1 MSDRIRQMIL
11 ERRPAA
17 EIKQA
22 AREEGMTFL
31 RDSALEKVFA
41 GADHAARDQQGHV
54 RAVKRLAQ
62 NLLLSLVRRPPLR
75 RPRRRPSSAC
85 STAVTAGPAP
95 EATGP
100 TAEHYRFNGYHPLLG
115 YDGLPGV
122 RGRFHGQTVT
132 HNSKGNRGPE
142 AAFEKPHGR
151 AAGGGRWATRRPG
164 ATGWATTTP
173 SPPSSRRLLNEGG
186 GAPYEVL
193 NLGVGGYGTD
203 QAFLKY
209 LAQGR
214 RYSPDAVVLTTFKND
229 PVENAAHR
237 LLGGGESRASTWRA
251 AGCAWA
257 TCRPRAR
264 RAGPTTACSR
274 TGSRA
279 SASRAP
285 SFDLART
292 ATARFFLRREWLP
305 SLLARDDSGLA
316 VVREHVGCIRNRDA
330 YEGDGMEI
338 LTRLVAELK
347 KITAGQGARLVLL
360 LVPRSKEVEDPSLP
374 AYYDP
379 ALARFRAQDVAY
391 VDLRRRL
398 GHARRRGAVPAQ
410 RPAPLGRGQPH
421 RRGGAA
427 RLPPRGSA
435 MRLKGAGADTS

>member
-1 MSDRIRQMIL
+1 
-11 ERRPAA
+11 
-17 EIKQA
+17 
-22 AREEGMTFL
+22 
-31 RDSALEKVFA
+31 
-41 GADHAARDQQGHV
+41 
-54 RAVKRLAQ
+54 VKGLAQ
-62 NLLLSLVRRPPLR
+62 NLLLSL
-75 RPRRRPSSAC
+75 C
-85 STAVTAGPAP
+85 AVLFCAALVEGLFRALDRGDGGPAP

-142 AAFEKPHGR
+142 AAFEKPPG
-151 AAGGGRWATRRPG
+151 TRRVVVVGDSQAWGYGVGDDDTIP
-164 ATGWATTTP
+164 AQLTRA
-173 SPPSSRRLLNEGG
+173 LNAGG

-209 LAQGR
+209 LAQGL

-229 PVENAAHR
+229 PVENANSVYWGVGKPRFYLEGGR
-237 LLGGGESRASTWRA
+237 LCLGNVPP
-251 AGCAWA
+251 
-257 TCRPRAR
+257 PRAPGWPNNR
-264 RAGPTTACSR
+264 LVADREPSLRVPGT
-274 TGSRA
+274 
-279 SASRAP
+279 

-316 VVREHVGCIRNRDA
+316 VVREHVDCIGNRDA

-347 KITAGQGARLVLL
+347 KITAGRGARLVLL
-360 LVPRSKEVEDPSLP
+360 LVPRSREVEDPSVP

-379 ALARFRAQDVAY
+379 ALERFRAQDVDY

-398 GHARRRGAVPAQ
+398 GRRGDEAAFLPND
-410 RPAPLGRGQPH
+410 PH
-421 RRGGAA
+421 LSVAGSRVAA
-427 RLPPRGSA
+427 AALRDCLLEGPPC
-435 MRLKGAGADTS
+435 D